1 MFYFLSIKDVRMKI
15 QGKFIVIV
23 MLFAGGLNILEDNKT
38 HESSNII
45 IFPDFEKLKAEVEK
59 LRIELSMLV
68 LEKDELLFVE
78 CKNIEMAYM
87 LAVGGLEYKAYE
99 TECSVLR
106 LKRKLD
112 LIQAKK
118 NRQEKI
124 VLQKIEE
131 ILDFEFEEYQA
142 KLNEQIE
149 KMNEALNR
157 SNSTAL
163 SEDENSELKK
173 LYREIVKALH
183 PDLNPGLSNEKIKLF
198 HNALLAYKNGD
209 LTGLRIISA
218 MVSQP
223 VLPEKSTDVISWF
236 DKEKERLCDMVK
248 KTNEIIEK
256 IKSEYPYTMK
266 ALISNTEKI
275 DELRDELEEKID
287 KLKELYDFYNL
298 KIEEM
303 LKVK

>member
-1 MFYFLSIKDVRMKI
+1 ME
-15 QGKFIVIV
+15 G
-23 MLFAGGLNILEDNKT
+23 NKT
-38 HESSNII
+38 HDSSNII
-45 IFPDFEKLKAEVEK
+45 IFPDFEKLKSEVEK

-78 CKNIEMAYM
+78 CKNIETAYM

-99 TECSVLR
+99 MECSILR

-131 ILDFEFEEYQA
+131 TLNIEFEEYQA
-142 KLNEQIE
+142 KLNEQME
-149 KMNEALNR
+149 KMNEALTR
-157 SNSTAL
+157 SNCKTL
-163 SEDENSELKK
+163 TEDENNELKK

-209 LTGLRIISA
+209 LTGIRIINT

-223 VLPEKSTDVISWF
+223 VLPDKSSDVISWLA
-236 DKEKERLCDMVK
+236 KEKERLCDMLK
-248 KTNEIIEK
+248 KTNENIEK

-266 ALISNTEKI
+266 ALISNTQKI
-275 DELRDELEEKID
+275 DELKAELEEKID

-303 LKVK
+303 LEVRKWVN

>member
-1 MFYFLSIKDVRMKI
+1 MKS
-15 QGKFIVIV
+15 KSS
-23 MLFAGGLNILEDNKT
+23 GGLIV
-38 HESSNII
+38 
-45 IFPDFEKLKAEVEK
+45 FPDFEKLKSEVEK
-59 LRIELSMLV
+59 LKIELSMLV
-68 LEKDELLFVE
+68 LEKDELLFVD

-106 LKRKLD
+106 LKRKLE

-131 ILDFEFEEYQA
+131 ILNFEFEEYQA

-149 KMNEALNR
+149 KMNDALNR
-157 SNSTAL
+157 SNLKSL

-173 LYREIVKALH
+173 MYREIVKALH
-183 PDLNPGLSNEKIKLF
+183 PDLNPDLSNEKIKLF

-209 LTGLRIISA
+209 LNGLRIISV

-223 VLPEKSTDVISWF
+223 VLPEKSSDAISWLA
-236 DKEKERLCDMVK
+236 KEKERLCDMVK
-248 KTNEIIEK
+248 KTNDNIEK

-266 ALISNTEKI
+266 ALLSSTEKI
-275 DELRDELEEKID
+275 DELKAELEEKID

-303 LKVK
+303 LKVRK